1 MSNSAESANLTEW
14 QAARDALT
22 SSDNNLHDLRKWGFS
37 FVTGLLTVDAVL
49 AHVSIW
55 WKVAALM
62 GTYVLITALVVVDRN
77 YHALQDALAQR
88 AGLIERRSGLDLT
101 QVVTYYYTKRKVWLF
116 YSVVYG
122 LFDLAVLLIGL
133 LVLANVTAEIVLGAT
148 YAFATLAIVIVGRA
162 LNRTPWVD
170 FGVDSFVY
178 TKGEDILVTLTNL
191 GGRDL
196 VVKEDDWGVYRE
208 GDTDMKEPVKV
219 KSLKPQDGAIVC
231 NLTMKP
237 TVEHRWRVSTENMD
251 EGLYRIVY
259 TGMVYMKA
267 EGPSGILARY
277 SLRCRDA
284 PRSWDDAPL
293 VRVIS

>member
-1 MSNSAESANLTEW
+1 MSNSPESASLTEW

-37 FVTGLLTVDAVL
+37 FVTGLLTVDAVF
-49 AHVSIW
+49 AHISSW
-55 WKVAALM
+55 WKVAALA

-101 QVVTYYYTKRKVWLF
+101 QVITYYYTKRKVWFF
-116 YSVVYG
+116 YAVVYG
-122 LFDLAVLLIGL
+122 LFDLAVLVIGL

-148 YAFATLAIVIVGRA
+148 YVLATLAIVVVGSF

-208 GDTDMKEPVKV
+208 GDIDMKEQIRV

-237 TVEHRWRVSTENMD
+237 TAEHRWKVSTESLD
-251 EGLYRIVY
+251 EGLYRVVY

-267 EGPSGILARY
+267 AWPLGIFTRY
-277 SLRCRDA
+277 SLRSRAA

-293 VRVIS
+293 VWVTS